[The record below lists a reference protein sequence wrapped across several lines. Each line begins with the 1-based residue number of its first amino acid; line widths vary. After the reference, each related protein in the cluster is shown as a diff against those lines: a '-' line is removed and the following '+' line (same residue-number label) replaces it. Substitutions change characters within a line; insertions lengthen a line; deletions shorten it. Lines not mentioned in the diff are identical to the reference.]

1 MAAAATEEPVLSRL
15 ERLDNMLKQLE
26 EFRGRGGGGGGF
38 HSPKSSTASTPSSGT
53 LTSDGH
59 ASSTDFSPKSLEKH
73 CRPIDDVI
81 LETEIKGTLLDRL
94 VQVEDRVFKLCLRIG
109 KELEAEKN
117 REERVQIMPQKSSSS
132 SKKGFKHFV
141 KTCVK
146 GERKEDKSQEL
157 VNSGRE
163 KAGS

>member
-1 MAAAATEEPVLSRL
+1 MMFYNILISVFQ
-15 ERLDNMLKQLE
+15 LKQLE
-26 EFRGRGGGGGGF
+26 EIRGGRVGGGF

-94 VQVEDRVFKLCLRIG
+94 LQVEDRVFK
-109 KELEAEKN
+109 
-117 REERVQIMPQKSSSS
+117 V
-132 SKKGFKHFV
+132 
-141 KTCVK
+141 
-146 GERKEDKSQEL
+146 
-157 VNSGRE
+157 
-163 KAGS
+163 